1 MQQDVMYLRKSRAD
15 IQAEEQGELETLA
28 RHEKTLTEL
37 ALKRG
42 YNIVKTYRE
51 VVSGESIAAR
61 PEMQKLLAEVEAGIY
76 DNVLVMEI
84 ERLAR
89 GDSIDQGVIARAF
102 RYTGTKIV
110 TPVKVY
116 DPSNEFDEEY
126 LEFGLFM
133 SRREYKTINRRLQAG
148 RLASVKEGKWVSN
161 KAPLGYK
168 RVKLDKEKGFTLEI
182 IPEEAAIVKMI
193 FQLYTEGIEENGTKE
208 RIGTSLI
215 AQRLN
220 SLGFKTKNGNAWS
233 CPSVRD
239 LLINP
244 VYIGKVKWNWR
255 PAVKQIVDGNVTY
268 SRPRNKDVFLTDG
281 LHQPIIS
288 EETFNAAQTII
299 NGNRANPVRR
309 DKVIMNPLSGIVVCG
324 KCKHRM
330 QRRPYQDSR
339 TPTLI
344 CQTLNCNNVGSDL
357 DIVEL
362 RIIHALEEWLNDYKL
377 KWNNSTLNKN
387 DESEAALALQIK
399 NIEKQKA
406 ELQKQLTNACE
417 FLEKGVYTPDLF
429 KTRSDAINAE
439 LNSLNI
445 EADKLN
451 KLLKNIDQRKIE
463 AKTIIP
469 KIEKLIDVYF
479 SLPDAATKNKMLK
492 EVIERVEYTRE
503 KGGRWVENKDNFDL
517 KIFPKL
523 PKSHY

>member
-1 MQQDVMYLRKSRAD
+1 MTKK
-15 IQAEEQGELETLA
+15 A
-28 RHEKTLTEL
+28 R
-37 ALKRG
+37 
-42 YNIVKTYRE
+42 I
-51 VVSGESIAAR
+51 R
-61 PEMQKLLAEVEAGIY
+61 PEDTEVEAGIY

-215 AQRLN
+215 AQHLN

-288 EETFNAAQTII
+288 EETFHAAQIII
-299 NGNRANPVRR
+299 NSNRANPVRR

-339 TPTLI
+339 APTLI